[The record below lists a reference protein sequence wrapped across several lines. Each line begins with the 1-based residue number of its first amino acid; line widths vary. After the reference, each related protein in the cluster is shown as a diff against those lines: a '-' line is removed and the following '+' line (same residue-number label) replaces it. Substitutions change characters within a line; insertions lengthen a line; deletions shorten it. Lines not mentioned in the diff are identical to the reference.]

1 MVCLSSGGGGNGSCN
16 SRALGG
22 HNLVLSLTY
31 TFPGLKFR
39 NHESNVSGA
48 PCNGAN
54 RGAVLASAAGF
65 SVIVLNRL
73 MFVAFFPVCAKA
85 MESRWDWKLIENN
98 NFTLCA
104 TCVYFC

>member
-1 MVCLSSGGGGNGSCN
+1 MEVAVEHLEATIQA
-16 SRALGG
+16 R
-22 HNLVLSLTY
+22 
-31 TFPGLKFR
+31 KFR
-39 NHESNVSGA
+39 NHESNVSDRFVSPGA

-73 MFVAFFPVCAKA
+73 MFVSFFPVCPKA
-85 MESRWDWKLIENN
+85 MESRWDWKLIKNN